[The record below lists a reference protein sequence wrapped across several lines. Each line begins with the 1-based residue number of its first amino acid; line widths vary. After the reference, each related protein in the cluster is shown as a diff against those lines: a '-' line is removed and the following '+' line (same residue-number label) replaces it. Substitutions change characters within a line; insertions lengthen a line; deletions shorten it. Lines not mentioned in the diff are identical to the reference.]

1 MKWDLEHSRVLAVLH
16 SHPDGWPLHPGTKA
30 MTDRQTGRDE
40 VTDQPAIPNTRLWM
54 CDCHWTSALLLY
66 WKPKGDYLISVS
78 TSSTPP
84 PLTNP
89 NTHYSLLDVWRGGGP
104 AVISNRPSSWPAVAI
119 ATQISRARINN
130 QWSILLSATIDWDVL
145 HLWGQWMNTHG
156 VCTLTGG
163 GVCMCV
169 RACVCMC

>member
-1 MKWDLEHSRVLAVLH
+1 MLH

-84 PLTNP
+84 SP
-89 NTHYSLLDVWRGGGP
+89 NKSKHTLQFTGCMKGGGGP

-130 QWSILLSATIDWDVL
+130 QWSILWSATIDWDVL

-156 VCTLTGG
+156 ACTLTGG

>member
-1 MKWDLEHSRVLAVLH
+1 MLH

-84 PLTNP
+84 SP
-89 NTHYSLLDVWRGGGP
+89 NKSKHTLQFTGCMKGGGGSCCYLQP
-104 AVISNRPSSWPAVAI
+104 PLLLTCRCHSYPNKPELTTSGLYCGQLLLTGMSSTSEDSGW
-119 ATQISRARINN
+119 
-130 QWSILLSATIDWDVL
+130 
-145 HLWGQWMNTHG
+145 
-156 VCTLTGG
+156 TLTGH
-163 GVCMCV
+163 
-169 RACVCMC
+169 AH